1 MIEKMLDE
9 LDRLLQ
15 IIYSENKERILKKNE
30 QSLKNPWDNI
40 KRSKNYVISLRMIGA
55 EKIFEEVMA
64 GNFPN
69 FERNINLQ
77 FQVSQ
82 KIMNRL
88 QLKKTTS
95 KHIIKLLTSRDKE
108 NTLRAAREK
117 GHIAYRATKIKIN
130 ADFSP
135 ETMETKREWKCIFKV
150 LKGRNCQIRIL

>member
-95 KHIIKLLTSRDKE
+95 KHIIKL
-108 NTLRAAREK
+108 
-117 GHIAYRATKIKIN
+117 
-130 ADFSP
+130 
-135 ETMETKREWKCIFKV
+135 
-150 LKGRNCQIRIL
+150 